1 MLALHITQVEKTETS
16 QKSTEKDSRRK
27 EDAIIT
33 LEADLRNTKQN
44 LGAMEAENTQLKNR

>member
-1 MLALHITQVEKTETS
+1 MLALHITQVEKTETF